1 MYSDI
6 MNVLKSTDA
15 EITFIKKDGT
25 TRVMKCTLREEAI
38 TPYEKKTERVRTV
51 NENVLSVWDLEA
63 NSWRSINK
71 DTITGVKEIVG

>member
-1 MYSDI
+1 MT
-6 MNVLKSTDA
+6 VLKSADA

-25 TRVMKCTLREEAI
+25 TRVMKCTLREDAI

-71 DTITGVKEIVG
+71 DTIIGVKS

>member
-25 TRVMKCTLREEAI
+25 TRVMKCTLRESAI